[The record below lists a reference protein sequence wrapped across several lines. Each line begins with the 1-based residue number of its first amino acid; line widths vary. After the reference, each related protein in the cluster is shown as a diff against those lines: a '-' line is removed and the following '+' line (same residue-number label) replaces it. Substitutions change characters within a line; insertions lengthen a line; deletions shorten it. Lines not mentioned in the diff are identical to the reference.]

1 MQHILDVV
9 LLAMVFLWFPIGVF
23 TFKFCHFLFN
33 KYEESK
39 SKEAM

>member
-9 LLAMVFLWFPIGVF
+9 LLTMVFLWFPVGVF

-33 KYEESK
+33 RYKESK
-39 SKEAM
+39 SKEAI